1 MAGDPI
7 PQVLVSRDGNGWRA
21 EIAGLSALSAQ
32 RRARTLHTLDR
43 RVREL
48 VGSGWVDYDFHTGNA
63 ELDRLVAG
71 VRTARRTVQVAED
84 RARCLTGK
92 VIMLAPGLSVRDL
105 GVLLDLSH
113 QRVHQLLQQ
122 ANPQQTNQ
130 PG

>member
-1 MAGDPI
+1 
-7 PQVLVSRDGNGWRA
+7 VLVSREGPGWRA
-21 EIAGLSALSAQ
+21 EIAELSVQ

-43 RVREL
+43 RVRDL

-71 VRTARRTVQVAED
+71 VRAARRTTRVAED
-84 RARCLTGK
+84 RARSLTEK
-92 VIMLAPGLSVRDL
+92 VIILGPGLSVRDL

-122 ANPQQTNQ
+122 GNQ

>member
-1 MAGDPI
+1 VAGDPI
-7 PQVLVSRDGNGWRA
+7 PQVLVSREGRGWRA
-21 EIAGLSALSAQ
+21 EIAELSVQ

-43 RVREL
+43 RVRDL

-71 VRTARRTVQVAED
+71 VRAARRATRIAED
-84 RARCLTGK
+84 RTRCLTEK
-92 VIMLAPGLSVRDL
+92 VIMLGPGLSVRDL

-113 QRVHQLLQQ
+113 QRVHQLLQRG
-122 ANPQQTNQ
+122 NQ

>member
-1 MAGDPI
+1 MAGHPI

-32 RRARTLHTLDR
+32 RWARTLHTLDR

-71 VRTARRTVQVAED
+71 VRMARRTVQVAED
-84 RARCLTGK
+84 RARCLTGR

-122 ANPQQTNQ
+122 ANQ